1 MTAAIVT
8 ATTSPARARACLLS
22 WKVPPDVPLIIVL
35 NTPQAPAD
43 GIPEI
48 LGEIQATYLAKSQ
61 YLGTVPA
68 FRAGVD
74 FALDHTEAEI
84 IFCLHDDLE
93 MLDPDW
99 IGKTVRH
106 FERTPACGLAGY
118 GGAIGLGSDQ
128 IYKTPYDPMQLARI
142 GFRSNLVD
150 AEVHGLR
157 SLLSER
163 VACLDGFSQ
172 IGRRAFWIGQGLAPN
187 LANARNLNAYGGLR
201 QWERPLTYLEDH
213 GFVHHFQDGALGCL
227 AARYGWETWYLPVR
241 ARHLGGQTA
250 VGDRGYQA
258 WAQTQILQGD
268 QGFWQQS
275 HARGYEL
282 FTDVLPLRV

>member
-128 IYKTPYDPMQLARI
+128 IYKVPYDPMQLARV

-172 IGRRAFWIGQGLAPN
+172 IGRRAFWQG
-187 LANARNLNAYGGLR
+187 YGRGPGSIS
-201 QWERPLTYLEDH
+201 ENPLQYLEGH
-213 GFVHHFQDGALGCL
+213 GFVHHFYDGALGCL
-227 AARYGWETWYLPVR
+227 AARVGWETWYLPVR
-241 ARHLGGQTA
+241 CKHYGGQTA

-258 WAQTQILQGD
+258 WAKTQILQGD

-282 FTDVLPLRV
+282 FIDVLPLRV